1 MHLSLIIPAY
11 NEAERIGGTLE
22 KASAY
27 FAMQPYEA
35 EIIVVDDGS
44 SDGTSQVVKE
54 YAAKSPV
61 ALLLETLPENRGKG
75 YAVRAGMLQRA
86 TGNYRFFYDADAS
99 TPIEELDNCRPLF
112 DAGAD
117 IIIGSRALP
126 DSVIQVRQAWYREYM
141 GRCFNTLEK
150 VLGVT
155 AFKDTQCGFKGF
167 TATAAECCFSRQ
179 TINRFSFDAE
189 LLYIAHKHGLK
200 VMELPVRW
208 LNSPKSR
215 VNPLTDASRMFFDL
229 LVIRTN
235 DLAGRYR

>member
-75 YAVRAGMLQRA
+75 YAVRAGMLQGRLA
-86 TGNYRFFYDADAS
+86 T
-99 TPIEELDNCRPLF
+99 
-112 DAGAD
+112 
-117 IIIGSRALP
+117 IGSFMMQMLPRLLKNWTTVGLYLMQAPTLLSAPAL
-126 DSVIQVRQAWYREYM
+126 
-141 GRCFNTLEK
+141 CLTL
-150 VLGVT
+150 
-155 AFKDTQCGFKGF
+155 
-167 TATAAECCFSRQ
+167 
-179 TINRFSFDAE
+179 
-189 LLYIAHKHGLK
+189 
-200 VMELPVRW
+200 
-208 LNSPKSR
+208 
-215 VNPLTDASRMFFDL
+215 
-229 LVIRTN
+229 
-235 DLAGRYR
+235 